1 MDSIWVVV
9 ADTSR
14 ARIFAVENNRGDIV
28 EIQTLTHPEARLHEG
43 DLVSDKAGRERDS
56 SATSHGMGGQTSAK
70 QEQETRFANMLSQ
83 TLESGRTSG
92 QFNKLYIVAAPGFL
106 GTLRKHRSSALQK
119 MVSAELSKN
128 LASHA
133 LPEIRKHLP
142 DHL

>member
-1 MDSIWVVV
+1 MGSIWVVV
-9 ADTSR
+9 ADSSR
-14 ARIFAVENNRGDIV
+14 ARIFAAENARGDMV

-56 SATSHGMGGQTSAK
+56 GATSHDMGSQTSAK
-70 QEQETRFANMLSQ
+70 QEEEIRFANMLSQ

-119 MVSAELSKN
+119 MVSAEVSKN
-128 LASHA
+128 MAAHA
-133 LPEIRKHLP
+133 LSEIRKHLP
-142 DHL
+142 ERL